1 MTEQCYRCEYRDRC
15 KRKKE
20 FKKERCPYFQD
31 SYTKSSIKNILDN
44 YWKRQ
49 EGSEQKVYDFINYM
63 LIVEEKNENEVK
75 EFLDAFE
82 VGNADACNMIA
93 ISTQYHIDDIAKER
107 QKEGRSNIMEGIG
120 KILVA
125 PFWGR
130 RFTPEVFIGCQ
141 IIAEGIHK
149 IKWVKKKQYS
159 FNND

>member
-49 EGSEQKVYDFINYM
+49 EGSEQKVYDFINFM

-107 QKEGRSNIMEGIG
+107 QKEGRSNIN
-120 KILVA
+120 
-125 PFWGR
+125 GR
-130 RFTPEVFIGCQ
+130 YRQNIGCTLL
-141 IIAEGIHK
+141 G
-149 IKWVKKKQYS
+149 KKVHSGSIYWMP
-159 FNND
+159 NNCGRHS